1 MNNQIQILSSE
12 NNNLKNK
19 INNFNMQN
27 NSDEILRL
35 YKKNYDLN
43 EQIKDLNEK
52 LNRFPFILEK
62 DEKILSIIFTSVSQK
77 INYSMVCKNT
87 DTIHKLEEE
96 LYKEYPELAGANF
109 YFLCKGTVINN
120 KLKKLEELKI
130 KSGDI
135 IVINE
140 NKNED

>member
-1 MNNQIQILSSE
+1 
-12 NNNLKNK
+12 
-19 INNFNMQN
+19 
-27 NSDEILRL
+27 
-35 YKKNYDLN
+35 
-43 EQIKDLNEK
+43 
-52 LNRFPFILEK
+52 
-62 DEKILSIIFTSVSQK
+62 
-77 INYSMVCKNT
+77 MVCKNT

-96 LYKEYPELAGANF
+96 LYKEYPELAEANF